1 MSRAAEEDITRQLA
15 RLIVTSQPGSEAR
28 ERARAGI
35 LDYVAVTLPV
45 LRGDVRESGLT
56 SLRCVCQASD
66 AQTRALLL
74 GYAGHALDYDDF
86 HPDFRGHPSTVILP
100 ALLALAAEVQPEATT
115 LLDAFAVGVE
125 MAGRLGLAA
134 TQRHYQAGFHSTAT
148 LGTLA
153 AAAAV
158 ARLLRASEE
167 QTATLLG
174 IAATQASG
182 LRAQFGS
189 ATKPLHAGLAA
200 QNAVLAGR
208 LTLAGFTGQQQGV
221 IEAFLLACCGE
232 QSNASRLVEQWG
244 APWRILSPGLEFK
257 PYATCGGTHTAAD
270 VARRLRHQALPR
282 FRQSVEKMV
291 SAISRI
297 EVAFPPGGDIA
308 ASVTH
313 PASGT
318 EARFSLEY
326 VIASCLLFDGVA
338 LEDVAE
344 GPINPVIASL
354 AERVQRCPDLS
365 APPDELDPAAR
376 FHQVT
381 IWFQRGETLSCRMTR
396 KESLADP
403 VDLRR
408 KLRSCLS
415 SASDAEVAE
424 IAALCRLETPEAL
437 PRLLAILTA
446 ALYAAP
452 Q

>member
-1 MSRAAEEDITRQLA
+1 MNITRQLA
-15 RLIVTSQPGSEAR
+15 KLIVSSQPGSEAR
-28 ERARAGI
+28 ERARAGV

-45 LRGDVRESGLT
+45 LRGDVRDSGLVA
-56 SLRCVCQASD
+56 LRHVCQARD

-100 ALLALAAEVQPEATT
+100 ALLALASDVQPEAGA
-115 LLDAFAVGVE
+115 LLDAYVTGVE
-125 MAGRLGLAA
+125 VAGRVGLAA

-158 ARLLRASEE
+158 ARLLKASEE

-174 IAATQASG
+174 IATTQASG

-200 QNAVLAGR
+200 QSAVLAGR
-208 LTLAGFTGQQQGV
+208 LTLAGFQGQQQGV
-221 IEAFLLACCGE
+221 IDAFLQACGGE
-232 QSNASRLVEQWG
+232 QSDVSRLIASWG

-257 PYATCGGTHTAAD
+257 PYPTCGGTHTAAD
-270 VARRLRHQALPR
+270 VARRLRQQALPR
-282 FRQSVEKMV
+282 FQGSVEKMV
-291 SAISRI
+291 AAISRI

-313 PASGT
+313 PANGT

-326 VIASCLLFDGVA
+326 VIASCLLYDGVA

-344 GPINPVIASL
+344 GPLNPAIASL
-354 AERVQRCPDLS
+354 AERVQRRPDFS

-376 FHQVT
+376 FHRVT
-381 IWFQRGETLSCRMTR
+381 IGFRDGETLSCRMTR
-396 KESLADP
+396 KESLAEP
-403 VDLRR
+403 VDLRM
-408 KLRSCLS
+408 KLRSCLG
-415 SASDAEVAE
+415 SASENELEE
-424 IAALCRLETPEAL
+424 IATLCRLDTAAAL
-437 PRLLAILTA
+437 PRLTEMLTA
-446 ALYAAP
+446 TLYSPP
-452 Q
+452 QQ